1 MFFLLILSAIMVTI
15 TVAKMLK
22 LLKIWKIDRD
32 LKVKYTSLCLFDA
45 FLSKIST
52 VMMKASLALVIR
64 LSLTLIHRTDKARV
78 NIKCDTT
85 PNIS

>member
-1 MFFLLILSAIMVTI
+1 MVTI

-45 FLSKIST
+45 FLST

-78 NIKCDTT
+78 NIKCDTP